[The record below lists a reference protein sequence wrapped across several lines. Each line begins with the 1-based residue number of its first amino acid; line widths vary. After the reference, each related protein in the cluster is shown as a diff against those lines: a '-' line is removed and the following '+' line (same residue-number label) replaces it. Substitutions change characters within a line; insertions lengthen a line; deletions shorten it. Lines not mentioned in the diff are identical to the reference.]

1 MKLAPRP
8 PSGLPLRPYS
18 TGGRGRG
25 EGGRKM
31 LEDQLGFK
39 NAAPAAAAPR
49 AAAPSAAAGAPFP
62 TGGRGRGAA
71 PSQGDRRP
79 PPQRAAPAPRA
90 EAPAPAAGTPPPP
103 ASTQAQAVTP
113 AAGGRGRGT
122 LVPPP
127 QPLQSFGR
135 GRAAPATAPGE
146 QAAEGEFRAPRP
158 RRAQTGR
165 FSASGRIG
173 AIGSERVEGVQP
185 RERTEDKR
193 LDDPDLSDDLLDS
206 IGRGDS
212 SLKWRAKLQTKIK
225 REAVAELKAE
235 GVQRK
240 PSRPKGRSAAA
251 GATVRS
257 KESGK
262 EEAEKPEAPEM
273 EDDLLGMPADVDLDV
288 ELDEGTLNTEA
299 AERFMPVD
307 LNAVPSPVPGALS
320 YLMDVAA
327 PAISRTVI
335 SAVRE
340 DKEEAKQA
348 RKSKKE
354 DEEEDTLFDDD
365 DGEKKKKEPPPE
377 FRIGLLQRE
386 ERAQDMLFRIGGKKE
401 LFASLAIDDSR
412 RAKRRAHYRKLFE
425 EFLPTA
431 TPEAKGE
438 RRRAVRAKL
447 RELRAAKKAKKKN
460 AAPAVPA
467 KKGSRLRRVKKRE
480 KREGR
485 PKYNPL
491 GVMGSTFERLSE
503 ETDEYS
509 DQAIGEALTMMDR
522 ALAHNPHWPES
533 LRKVAMERTR
543 TEFALLTRKAV
554 ESDQSKERLTKWL
567 FQRHW
572 AKHQSRKDY
581 KQAIF
586 RPYLGE
592 RT

>member
-1 MKLAPRP
+1 MMKLAPRP

-49 AAAPSAAAGAPFP
+49 AAAPSAAAAAPFP

-71 PSQGDRRP
+71 PPQGDRRP
-79 PPQRAAPAPRA
+79 APQRAAPASPRA
-90 EAPAPAAGTPPPP
+90 EAPAAGTPPPAP
-103 ASTQAQAVTP
+103 TQAQAVTP

-127 QPLQSFGR
+127 QPQQSFGR
-135 GRAAPATAPGE
+135 GRSAAPAAAPGE
-146 QAAEGEFRAPRP
+146 QTEEGTFRAPRP

-240 PSRPKGRSAAA
+240 PTRPKGRGAAA
-251 GATVRS
+251 GAATRS

-262 EEAEKPEAPEM
+262 EEEKPEAPEM
-273 EDDLLGMPADVDLDV
+273 EEDLLDMPADVDLDV

-348 RKSKKE
+348 RKSKKDD
-354 DEEEDTLFDDD
+354 DEEDKLFDDD

-412 RAKRRAHYRKLFE
+412 RAKRREHYRKLFE

-467 KKGSRLRRVKKRE
+467 KKGTRLRRVKKRE

-485 PKYNPL
+485 PKYNAL
-491 GVMGSTFERLSE
+491 GVMGSLFERLSE

-522 ALAHNPHWPES
+522 ALVHNPHWPES

-554 ESDQSKERLTKWL
+554 ENDQSKERLTKWL

-586 RPYLGE
+586 RPYTGQ